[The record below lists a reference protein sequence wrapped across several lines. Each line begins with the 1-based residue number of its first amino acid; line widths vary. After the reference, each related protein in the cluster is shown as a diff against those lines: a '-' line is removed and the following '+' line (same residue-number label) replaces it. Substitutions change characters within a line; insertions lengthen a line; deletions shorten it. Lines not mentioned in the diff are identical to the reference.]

1 MFETDQHCQVCRGD
15 ALFQEPVVFART
27 AQLLAPSDRPQINQS
42 AENET

>member
-15 ALFQEPVVFART
+15 ALFQEPVCART
-27 AQLLAPSDRPQINQS
+27 AQLFAPSDQPQINQS